1 MAFGTALTLHDI
13 SARRFLRKQRTESLS
28 DRQCV
33 RLRCVRVEIG
43 FLVRPEAA
51 TMMRH
56 EDIDDGPLWSKGHKV
71 CCIPC
76 YVPCNAIFFPC
87 RHAVSKNKQ
96 RFKKDG
102 FDLDLAYI
110 TPRIVVH
117 GFPATGLE
125 HIYRNPRLEIRRFMD
140 KYHSEQYKTYNFCCE
155 PGRGY
160 DPSVFHGRV
169 ERYPFK
175 DHHIPP
181 LEVMVDFA
189 QSAKLWLEGGP
200 ERVVNMHCKAGKGRA
215 GVMCCVLLVRS
226 GAATSALDAMAQYD
240 ARRVTNNKGLTLVSQ
255 RKAVIFYEYLWR
267 YCWGV
272 TGDIGR
278 VSAARAAGRGYAV
291 PHQPVLPLAQVEMLH
306 LPTQFLQQHAAFFR
320 VTVHKVTSFRPQL
333 LYDSQK
339 KKANV
344 STMHTHLEANQ
355 YHAQYIPVAGAEG
368 GGLFHQNILAADCA
382 PCLVQG
388 NFKIVVYVS
397 APTTLRSAKW
407 QKLVELQHNTYFMP
421 KRNAVV
427 DFGVD
432 QMDLPKAMRR
442 LLRRFGGGPGDRAT
456 DVAEQLVLRLKFDFS
471 HVSDAYN
478 VDDADELLYD
488 RDFGYAP
495 AQANGQKH
503 MRMAVADDDDFD
515 DAAATDGS
523 TAATGD
529 EIAETAPS
537 LGTPVSLAD
546 DDRANSVDGAPSGDG
561 IELSAAGISATAD
574 AGGAERATS
583 TQLEA
588 PTLEVSAPEEIDN
601 QLSPQGAGVAEA
613 GAAGSDGPKQKKRLS
628 LSRPLVKFVGRVR
641 RSLHIPRFGTK
652 ASADGSSG
660 GEAAEALASTGDGQE
675 AADGGSAADGDAAEE
690 EKHPDSVSL
699 HSNNDVEDDEAKADD
714 ASAASVQPPPSGIVE
729 GAIENSRAV
738 LQQLFSQ
745 VLSLAA
751 DEDIG
756 DNDNDNDNDSNKPAT
771 NTPPSDG
778 QAAEETSNSAAQT

>member
-1 MAFGTALTLHDI
+1 MI
-13 SARRFLRKQRTESLS
+13 
-28 DRQCV
+28 
-33 RLRCVRVEIG
+33 
-43 FLVRPEAA
+43 
-51 TMMRH
+51 RH
-56 EDIDDGPLWSKGHKV
+56 EDIDDGPLCSKAHKV

-87 RHAVSKNKQ
+87 RHAVSKNKL
-96 RFKKDG
+96 RFRKDG

-110 TPRIVVH
+110 TQRIIVH

-125 HIYRNPRLEIRRFMD
+125 HIYRNPRLEIRRFID
-140 KYHSEQYKTYNFCCE
+140 KYHPEQYKTYNFCCE

-181 LEVMVDFA
+181 LEVMADFA
-189 QSAKLWLEGGP
+189 QSAKSWLEGGP

-226 GAATSALDAMAQYD
+226 GAASSALDAMAQYD

-278 VSAARAAGRGYAV
+278 VSAAHAAGRGYVV
-291 PHQPVLPLAQVEMLH
+291 PHQPVLPLAQVEILH
-306 LPTQFLQQHAAFFR
+306 LPTRFVRQGAAFFR

-339 KKANV
+339 KTANV
-344 STMHTHLEANQ
+344 SSMHAHLETNQ
-355 YHAQYIPVAGAEG
+355 HHAQYIPVANAEG

-397 APTTLRSAKW
+397 APTMLRSAKW
-407 QKLVELQHNTYFMP
+407 RKLVELQHNTYFMP

-432 QMDLPKAMRR
+432 QMDMPKAMRR
-442 LLRRFGGGPGDRAT
+442 LLRRFGGSPSDRVT

-495 AQANGQKH
+495 ALANGQKQ
-503 MRMAVADDDDFD
+503 MRMAVADDDDYD

-523 TAATGD
+523 TTATGD
-529 EIAETAPS
+529 EVAETTAS
-537 LGTPVSLAD
+537 LVTPASVAVDLQAD
-546 DDRANSVDGAPSGDG
+546 SVGGAPNGDG
-561 IELSAAGISATAD
+561 IELSAVGATATVDGDGAESAT
-574 AGGAERATS
+574 TP
-583 TQLEA
+583 QLET
-588 PTLEVSAPEEIDN
+588 PMLEGSALEEVGE
-601 QLSPQGAGVAEA
+601 QALPQSAGVAEA
-613 GAAGSDGPKQKKRLS
+613 SAAVSAIPKQKKRMS
-628 LSRPLVKFVGRVR
+628 LSRPLVKFVGRMR

-652 ASADGSSG
+652 ASADGSHD
-660 GEAAEALASTGDGQE
+660 GEAAEALVATGDDPE
-675 AADGGSAADGDAAEE
+675 ADNGDGAAGTAEE

-699 HSNNDVEDDEAKADD
+699 HSNIDADDDEAKADD
-714 ASAASVQPPPSGIVE
+714 VSAASAQPPPSRIVE

-751 DEDIG
+751 DEDND
-756 DNDNDNDNDSNKPAT
+756 DNVTSGAAPTEDRT
-771 NTPPSDG
+771 
-778 QAAEETSNSAAQT
+778 AEEAPSGTAQTERA

>member
-1 MAFGTALTLHDI
+1 MI
-13 SARRFLRKQRTESLS
+13 
-28 DRQCV
+28 
-33 RLRCVRVEIG
+33 
-43 FLVRPEAA
+43 
-51 TMMRH
+51 RH
-56 EDIDDGPLWSKGHKV
+56 EDIDDGPLYSKAHKV

-76 YVPCNAIFFPC
+76 YVPCNGIFFPC

-110 TPRIVVH
+110 TQRIIVH

-140 KYHSEQYKTYNFCCE
+140 KYHAEQYKTYNFCCE

-181 LEVMVDFA
+181 LEVMGDFA
-189 QSAKLWLEGGP
+189 QSAKSWLEGGP

-226 GAATSALDAMAQYD
+226 GAASSALDAMAQYD

-278 VSAARAAGRGYAV
+278 VSATHAAGRGYAV
-291 PHQPVLPLAQVEMLH
+291 PHQPVLPLAQVEILH
-306 LPTQFLQQHAAFFR
+306 LPTRFVQQRAAFFR

-333 LYDSQK
+333 LYDSQR

-344 STMHTHLEANQ
+344 SSVHAHLETNQ
-355 YHAQYIPVAGAEG
+355 HHAQYMPVTNAEG

-397 APTTLRSAKW
+397 APTILRSAKW
-407 QKLVELQHNTYFMP
+407 QKLAELQHNTYFMP
-421 KRNAVV
+421 KRSSVV

-432 QMDLPKAMRR
+432 QMDMPKAMRR
-442 LLRRFGGGPGDRAT
+442 LLRRFGGGPSDRVA

-478 VDDADELLYD
+478 ADDADELLYD

-495 AQANGQKH
+495 ALANAQKH
-503 MRMAVADDDDFD
+503 MRMAVADDDDYD

-523 TAATGD
+523 TTATGD
-529 EIAETAPS
+529 EVAEITAP
-537 LGTPVSLAD
+537 LVTPASVAVDQQAD
-546 DDRANSVDGAPSGDG
+546 SVGGATSGDG
-561 IELSAAGISATAD
+561 IELSAVGASATAD
-574 AGGAERATS
+574 GEGAESAT
-583 TQLEA
+583 TPQLET
-588 PTLEVSAPEEIDN
+588 PTLEGSALEEVGE
-601 QLSPQGAGVAEA
+601 QALPQSAGVAEA
-613 GAAGSDGPKQKKRLS
+613 SVAVSVVPKQKKRMS

-641 RSLHIPRFGTK
+641 RSLHIPRFGAK
-652 ASADGSSG
+652 ASADGSND
-660 GEAAEALASTGDGQE
+660 GEAAEALVATGNDPE
-675 AADGGSAADGDAAEE
+675 AANGDSAADGNAEE

-699 HSNNDVEDDEAKADD
+699 HSNNDADDDEAKADD
-714 ASAASVQPPPSGIVE
+714 VSAASAQHPPSGIVE
-729 GAIENSRAV
+729 GVIDNSRAV

-751 DEDIG
+751 DEDSG
-756 DNDNDNDNDSNKPAT
+756 DNHNSGTDSAPT
-771 NTPPSDG
+771 EG
-778 QAAEETSNSAAQT
+778 QTAEEAPSSTAQT